1 MDSQSCINR
10 RWSGK
15 LRAPALTAGI
25 LVVLLSHVVALST
38 EPSYLQL
45 RDGSGG
51 FGHLA
56 GFADGG
62 YLIWQS
68 EGFDRPFE
76 FPLDSVQ
83 SISRA
88 ASEKTLLSGQRTS
101 GSASIDRA
109 AWAIH
114 ISGQKQ
120 IVGFPMEL
128 DSHHL
133 RWSSELLGL
142 ITLERQRALRIE
154 RLEATNSQPTEA
166 SIAEWKPRSQPS
178 DWQLTDH
185 GCSTSVRG
193 AICAAALPAFHPCG
207 YAMRIRWRG
216 TANFVVGMGPAQPP
230 RANQGLR
237 QIPMVDGPE
246 IRPGLM
252 QDNPLAIEA
261 WAGKL
266 FFVQN
271 TGKQME
277 SATLGDFGDQSGAL
291 HLVVYPASESSPA
304 TVEILGGPRFELKR
318 IENSPVPR
326 LLGGPRFELKR
337 IENSQVPRLQ
347 EIVVRNLGGFVSI
360 DDFAV
365 RTVDRHQATDQRARK
380 SDLSFTDGRISSGGI
395 VDWDIDA
402 GTVSIQ
408 DGNSTQVIPEAQLLS
423 ARFLPA
429 DNQNL
434 KTTGKTSSSES
445 WEAVVAETD
454 FPKHLQAQLWDLILR
469 DGSRLRAS
477 LLQARERRLL
487 VGVQGISGVLDIS
500 ADSLVELVA
509 ADDSARSSRLEPPAA
524 SHCAFVGSSQFKGS
538 LVAAPDTF
546 RQTGVFWQPN
556 SSRTSSELQLG
567 VSAELHFA
575 HAKPRVNRDATI
587 EISAGLSRGGNNQSK
602 NERNSRLSPD
612 TVTAAENAAA
622 DKRNSPRLTSDA
634 YTIELTSG
642 DKLQISLLAMDEERI
657 YIGSPTLPSKELPHA
672 WVQRVIFSETPTN
685 VVMSQ
690 QQKERL
696 LTVPRNDVH
705 DPPTHLLISRSG
717 DILRGNGLSL
727 VDGKLQLEVRG
738 RQVQLPLE
746 GLSELVWLHQKAWE
760 AAPADGALSIRVE
773 GTDSSSNVVSSLRL
787 QDGVLIGE
795 SQILGQVEWAL
806 SQVSKVVVGMA
817 ARDRSLELRLAP
829 APQ

>member
-1 MDSQSCINR
+1 MDSQFCSNR

-15 LRAPALTAGI
+15 LRAAALTACI
-25 LVVLLSHVVALST
+25 LVVLLSHVVAHST

-45 RDGSGG
+45 RDGSSG

-88 ASEKTLLSGQRTS
+88 ASEERLLSGQRTS

-120 IVGFPMEL
+120 IVGFPVEL
-128 DSHHL
+128 GSHHL
-133 RWSSELLGL
+133 LWRSELLGL

-154 RLEATNSQPTEA
+154 RLEANNSQPA
-166 SIAEWKPRSQPS
+166 GSSIAEWKPRSRPS

-185 GCSTSVRG
+185 ACSTSVRG

-304 TVEILGGPRFELKR
+304 AVEILGGPRFELKR
-318 IENSPVPR
+318 IDNSPVPR
-326 LLGGPRFELKR
+326 LE
-337 IENSQVPRLQ
+337 

-365 RTVDRHQATDQRARK
+365 RAVDRRQVTDQRARK

-487 VGVQGISGVLDIS
+487 IGVQGISGVLDIS

-509 ADDSARSSRLEPPAA
+509 ADDSALSSPLEPPAA
-524 SHCAFVGSSQFKGS
+524 SHCAFVGSSQLKGT
-538 LVAAPDTF
+538 LAVAPDTF
-546 RQTGVFWQPN
+546 RQTGVFWQPR

-567 VSAELHFA
+567 VSAELHFVHDRPQA
-575 HAKPRVNRDATI
+575 NRDSTT
-587 EISAGLSRGGNNQSK
+587 EISAGLSRGSNKQSET
-602 NERNSRLSPD
+602 ERISRPNPD
-612 TVTAAENAAA
+612 TGSATENAAA
-622 DKRNSPRLTSDA
+622 DKRNSSRLSSDA

-672 WVQRVIFSETPTN
+672 WVQRVIFSETSTN

-696 LTVPRNDVH
+696 LTVPRNDIH
-705 DPPTHLLISRSG
+705 NPPTHLLISRSG
-717 DILRGNGLSL
+717 DVLRGNGLSL

-746 GLSELVWLHQKAWE
+746 GLSELIWLHQKAWE
-760 AAPADGALSIRVE
+760 AAPSDGALSIRVE
-773 GTDSSSNVVSSLRL
+773 GTDSSSTMVSSLRL
-787 QDGVLIGE
+787 QDGVLLGE